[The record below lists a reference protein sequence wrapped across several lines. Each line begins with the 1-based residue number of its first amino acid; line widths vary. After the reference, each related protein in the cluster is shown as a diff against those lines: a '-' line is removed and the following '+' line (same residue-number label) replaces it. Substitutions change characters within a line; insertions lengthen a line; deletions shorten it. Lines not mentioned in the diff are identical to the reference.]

1 MKKNFSL
8 LALSSILFLCVSCQT
23 ERLREVRPGQ
33 YIVDSNTRP
42 PVQVAFTDSP
52 QEIPKQTVEEFM
64 RDCKGEPDGR
74 LTKFY
79 RISHQSGDALIAVLN
94 NWKSPQGRILNYP
107 QTKTLVITETPD
119 TMKILAEILGKV
131 DSPSPQ
137 VRIKVRMVEMRSGT
151 SFEYGFEYTQDR
163 TGLSGALKQLD
174 VKLNPKNYND
184 SLKTGATPFQGSTF
198 TLATSGKEAGN
209 IDITI
214 RALQESGKGEI
225 ISCPDILVTEGQSA
239 TLYTGEQLPF
249 QEVQVQGVT
258 VLYSTKFKDVG
269 ARLAVTPNFI
279 GNESVTLRVQPE
291 VSSLT
296 GWTDPS
302 QAGGISNPI
311 ISTRRCETTVTMRD
325 GEIFV
330 IGGLLEGKTLLTKRS
345 VPILGSI
352 PLLGYL
358 FSSIRHETDYTQL
371 LFLLKVEI
379 VSPEKPSN
387 APKILEPEPEPKPE
401 QK

>member
-1 MKKNFSL
+1 MRKSFFLVALFSVL
-8 LALSSILFLCVSCQT
+8 LLCVSCTT
-23 ERLREVRPGQ
+23 ERLREDRPGH
-33 YIVDSNTRP
+33 YIVDSKGHAP
-42 PVQVAFTDSP
+42 LQISYTDSP
-52 QEIPKQTVEEFM
+52 QEIPKQSVEEFM
-64 RDCKGEPDGR
+64 RDCESEPDGR

-79 RISHQSGDALIAVLN
+79 RISHQSGDALIAILN
-94 NWKSPQGRILNYP
+94 IWKSPQGRILNYP

-119 TMKILAEILGKV
+119 AMKVLAEKLAQL
-131 DSPSPQ
+131 DLQSPQ
-137 VRIKVRMVEMRSGT
+137 VRIKVRIVEMRSG
-151 SFEYGFEYTQDR
+151 SAFEYGFEYTQDR
-163 TGLSGALKQLD
+163 TDRSSLLRNLD

-184 SLKTGATPFQGSTF
+184 SLKTLTPGFQGSTF
-198 TLATSGKEAGN
+198 TLAASGKAAGD
-209 IDITI
+209 IDIKI
-214 RALQESGKGEI
+214 RALHERGDTEI

-239 TLYTGEQLPF
+239 SLLTGEQVPF
-249 QEVQVQGVT
+249 VESSISSGT
-258 VLYSTKFKDVG
+258 VMYSTRYKDVG
-269 ARLAVTPNFI
+269 TQLTVTPNFV
-279 GNESVTLRVQPE
+279 GNESVSLRVQPQ

-296 GWTDPS
+296 GWTDPV
-302 QAGGISNPI
+302 QCGVSNPI

-330 IGGLLEGKTLLTKRS
+330 IGGLLEAKTLVTKRS